1 LHEVADIDSILSAMQ
16 CEIYRSGK
24 KSGAY
29 LYLEKEDDF
38 SRVPDS
44 LLELLGHLEHVM
56 HLELT
61 QERTLAQ
68 ADPGE
73 VRRNLEEKGFFLQLP
88 PTAYTEI

>member
-1 LHEVADIDSILSAMQ
+1 MQ
-16 CEIYRSGK
+16 CEIYRSSK
-24 KSGAY
+24 KTGVY
-29 LYLEKEDDF
+29 LYIVAEDDF

-44 LLELLGHLEHVM
+44 LLKLLGRLEHVM

-88 PTAYTEI
+88 PAVYTEM

>member
-1 LHEVADIDSILSAMQ
+1 MLTAMQ

-24 KSGAY
+24 KPGAY
-29 LYLEKEDDF
+29 LYIEEEDEF

-44 LLELLGHLEHVM
+44 LLKLLGNLEHVM

-68 ADPGE
+68 SDPSE
-73 VRRNLEEKGFFLQLP
+73 VCRNLEEKGFFLQLP
-88 PTAYTEI
+88 PTAYTET

>member
-1 LHEVADIDSILSAMQ
+1 MLTAMQ
-16 CEIYRSGK
+16 CEIYRSSK

-29 LYLEKEDDF
+29 LYIEQEDEF

-44 LLELLGHLEHVM
+44 LMKLLGNLEHVM

-68 ADPGE
+68 ADPDE
-73 VRRNLEEKGFFLQLP
+73 VCRNLEEKGFFLQLP
-88 PTAYTEI
+88 PTAYTNT